1 MNDFCSIQDIMVN
14 WEMFAK
20 SKINKG
26 SVSRLYKEFLK
37 IKKKK
42 KTIPT
47 QKWAKNI
54 TVNLQNR
61 NL

>member
-1 MNDFCSIQDIMVN
+1 MVN